1 VAPKVSWRCA
11 PSVITF
17 ETMRDYAVQF
27 GVTIEEREWAIVA
40 NSANA
45 GATKQLTRVECTG
58 QIDE

>member
-1 VAPKVSWRCA
+1 VAPKVPWHCA

-17 ETMRDYAVQF
+17 ETMRVYAEQF
-27 GVTIEEREWAIVA
+27 GVAIEEEERAIVA